1 LRKNGWN
8 DRLQLLASDVECT
21 SDQESNPDGAGFLI
35 MFKRARNPHVTD
47 FLRYIDH
54 ARLNN
59 RPLFRRQRSHTRK
72 EEPRFPH
79 PDQQESR
86 ISERLPQ
93 SCPLDWFDP
102 DYFNNMDV
110 EFRALYIDAP
120 IALPLPADCGPLTD
134 MVARPPDWK
143 NMPEPMF
150 MDTYGNAVR
159 AQYNLP
165 TEEEL
170 NILNGIDRDEDPD
183 HMYQDGNNNGEVQ
196 LGDREMQHLD
206 DEDDRDLQLL
216 NQFQMPPPTE
226 FMQPLDQFQMPPP
239 TEFEHLQMPLPTELD
254 QMTD

>member
-1 LRKNGWN
+1 
-8 DRLQLLASDVECT
+8 
-21 SDQESNPDGAGFLI
+21 
-35 MFKRARNPHVTD
+35 MFKRARNPHVTH
-47 FLRYIDH
+47 FLRFIDQ

-79 PDQQESR
+79 PNQRQSR

-110 EFRALYIDAP
+110 EFCARYIDAP
-120 IALPLPADCGPLTD
+120 IALPLPQDCGSLTD
-134 MVARPPDWK
+134 MTAHPPDWK

-159 AQYNLP
+159 AQYKLP

-170 NILNGIDRDEDPD
+170 NALNGVEGDQDQDPD
-183 HMYQDGNNNGEVQ
+183 YNHQDDNNNEDMHHDQDDNNNGDIYHDQDDNNNGELQ
-196 LGDREMQHLD
+196 DRV
-206 DEDDRDLQLL
+206 
-216 NQFQMPPPTE
+216 
-226 FMQPLDQFQMPPP
+226 MQPLDQFQMPPP
-239 TEFEHLQMPLPTELD
+239 PEFEHLQMPLPTELVD